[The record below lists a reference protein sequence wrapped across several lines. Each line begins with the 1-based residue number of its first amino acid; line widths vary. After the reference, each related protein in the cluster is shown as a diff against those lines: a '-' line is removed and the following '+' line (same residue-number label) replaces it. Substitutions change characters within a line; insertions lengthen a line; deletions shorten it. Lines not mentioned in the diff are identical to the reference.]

1 MASNDSS
8 VEDAFT
14 TIRIRRFDHD
24 RLSNMR
30 RPRESWWE
38 VVRRL
43 LDAHDLDKVNS
54 VPKGDRKVNQIKSAF
69 LDIQTKN
76 NVNEV
81 SIRAVETWLNCN
93 TKDGMS
99 LMKLANLLSKRPS
112 FKMVRREHKRGTTE
126 TESFWTMPEN
136 MSGPYGKTA
145 TREGW
150 VVDRGHC
157 AKCDE
162 FLQLNQDAL
171 CDTCYIESTRLV

>member
-1 MASNDSS
+1 MCDVSLTH
-8 VEDAFT
+8 T
-14 TIRIRRFDHD
+14 TWI
-24 RLSNMR
+24 
-30 RPRESWWE
+30 
-38 VVRRL
+38 
-43 LDAHDLDKVNS
+43 KVNS

-112 FKMVRREHKRGTTE
+112 FKMVRRERKRGTTE

>member
-1 MASNDSS
+1 M
-8 VEDAFT
+8 
-14 TIRIRRFDHD
+14 
-24 RLSNMR
+24 
-30 RPRESWWE
+30 
-38 VVRRL
+38 
-43 LDAHDLDKVNS
+43 NS

-112 FKMVRREHKRGTTE
+112 FKMVRRERKRGTTE
-126 TESFWTMPEN
+126 TESFWTMPNATKTIEVVDEKGN
-136 MSGPYGKTA
+136 KTKQEVLLMAGPYGKTA

-171 CDTCYIESTRLV
+171 CDTCYILSTRLV